1 MIALADRTLEQ
12 SAQLAEAIRAGVV
25 KAAAAHEPPLTGLSL
40 SIGIAQANPETDY
53 RTETLFQRADTA
65 LYAAKHGGRNRVVLS
80 DESLPP
86 PPVLEAATRHL
97 A

>member
-1 MIALADRTLEQ
+1 M
-12 SAQLAEAIRAGVV
+12 G
-25 KAAAAHEPPLTGLSL
+25 
-40 SIGIAQANPETDY
+40 Y
-53 RTETLFQRADTA
+53 RTETLFHRADTA